1 MPPFTIQGDHLSH
14 ATDLVRALAASEERL
29 FELLE
34 QVPAGVIVLAA
45 NGTTSFANR
54 AACEILGPGA
64 GLNLAPLVRALAGEV
79 VCASGVEIVRGG
91 STALLEVSAAPLL
104 DSSGNV
110 IYAIATIGDISA
122 AARVEEALRESQRA
136 YRDLFDNAPIGI
148 YRTTPDGII
157 VMANPALVDLLGF
170 GSVTEMTTWSADH
183 GGMHDDYDRAA
194 FRTLVDRLGEVRNM
208 EGSWRRRDGTTL
220 SVNENARVVRDQQ
233 GRVLYYEGTVEDFTE
248 RRGTEEELRTSR
260 EEYRHLVEN
269 ATDVIYSCDP
279 HGNFTYVNP
288 TVRSV
293 TGYSDVDLLGKSF
306 LDVVDPEFRDGVRNF
321 YRQQFLD
328 RAPNTYFEFPLRRAD
343 GECVWIGQNVQ
354 TLLSG
359 DFVIGFQAV
368 ARDITERKKIR
379 DELASARD
387 AAIESA
393 RVKSE
398 FLANVSHEIRTP
410 MNGVIGMADLLFTNA
425 LTPEQRDYAHTI
437 RQSAESLLRIVDDI
451 LDISKIEAGKLTI
464 HAVEFDLDELIDDV
478 TDVFAERAAAKGIR
492 FRSIIYPD
500 VHRQLRGDALRIRQV
515 IVNLVG
521 NAVKFTSDGEVTLSV
536 MQDNEADGG
545 IVLWFLVNDTGI
557 GVGPADQ
564 ERLFT
569 PFVQVDGKTNRK
581 FGGTGLGL
589 AISKEL
595 VTLLGGRIGVAS
607 VPAEGS
613 TFWFTTPL
621 EKDRKARSVPKGLL
635 LAGLRA
641 LEVDGDDVNRL
652 MLRRHLSSAAMR
664 VDEAS
669 NYAEALDLI
678 RSAAL
683 SQPYDVVV
691 IDMQLPHTDGLAL
704 TRAIRAEERD
714 VIARTPVVLITA
726 IGRRKSDVEAFRA
739 SGVNAYIIKPVRRSQ
754 LTSAVAGV
762 VGGRNM
768 LPPPVLPREDVVQ
781 KLGGHVPRIL
791 VVDDNVVNQKV
802 AVGQLRAL
810 GVEAQVM
817 DSGAEAIVA
826 VGSGSFDLVL
836 LDCQM
841 PDMDGY
847 EVAEEIRRHEE
858 GGRRIPIV
866 AVTAHVL
873 DGERKRCLAAGM
885 DDYLSKPVSTA
896 RLAETLRRWIAMP
909 APPDGALDLE
919 RVAGLKELGKTNPRF
934 MNDVTTFF
942 REDALL
948 RLHDLRDSLDAA
960 NPELLAR
967 AAHALKSSSGN
978 IGAKRIYSLCAAIEE
993 NALAGSTSGASELID
1008 QVAAELDVA
1017 VAALSQSANE
1027 SLNPLTSGEV

>member
-1 MPPFTIQGDHLSH
+1 MSH
-14 ATDLVRALAASEERL
+14 TTDLIGALAASEERL

-34 QVPAGVIVLAA
+34 HVPAGVVVLAA
-45 NGTTSFANR
+45 NGTASFANR
-54 AACEILGPGA
+54 AARTLLGPDA
-64 GLNLAPLVRALAGEV
+64 DLHLPALVRALAGEV
-79 VCASGVEIVRGG
+79 VRESGVEIERGG
-91 STALLEVSAAPLL
+91 SATRLEISAAPLL
-104 DSSGNV
+104 DASGNV
-110 IYAIATIGDISA
+110 VYAIATFGDVSDAVRIDQ
-122 AARVEEALRESQRA
+122 ALRESQRA
-136 YRDLFDNAPIGI
+136 YRDLFENLPIGI
-148 YRTTPDGII
+148 YRTNRDGMI
-157 VMANPALVDLLGF
+157 VMANPALVDMLGF
-170 GSVTEMTTWSADH
+170 GSVAEMLTGILDR
-183 GGMHDDYDRAA
+183 GGVHAECDRAEFKA
-194 FRTLVDRLGEVRNM
+194 RLDSFGEVSNL
-208 EGSWRRRDGTTL
+208 EGSWRRRDGTKL
-220 SVNENARVVRDQQ
+220 YVNENARVVRDSQ
-233 GRVLYYEGTVEDFTE
+233 GRVLYHEGTVEDITT
-248 RRGTEEELRTSR
+248 RRETEEELRTSR
-260 EEYRHLVEN
+260 EEYRHLVES
-269 ATDVIYSCDP
+269 ATDVIYSCDA
-279 HGNFTYVNP
+279 HGYFTYVNP
-288 TVRSV
+288 TVRTV
-293 TGYSDVDLLGKSF
+293 TGYSEHDLLKSHF
-306 LDVVDPEFRDGVRNF
+306 LDIIDPEFRDEVQDF
-321 YRQQFLD
+321 YRQQFLN
-328 RAPNTYFEFPLRRAD
+328 RAPNTYYEFPLRKPD
-343 GECVWIGQNVQ
+343 GEQVWIGQNVQ

-368 ARDITERKKIR
+368 ARDITERKKMR

-425 LTPEQRDYAHTI
+425 LTPEQRDYAQTI

-464 HAVEFDLDELIDDV
+464 RAVEFDLDELIDDV

-521 NAVKFTSDGEVTLSV
+521 NAIKFTSEGEVTLSV
-536 MQDNEADGG
+536 MQDSEGDG

-557 GVGPADQ
+557 GVGAADQ

-607 VPAEGS
+607 VLSEGS

-669 NYAEALDLI
+669 SFAEAMDLI

-683 SQPYDVVV
+683 SHPYDVVV
-691 IDMQLPHTDGLAL
+691 IDLQLPHTDGLAL
-704 TRAIRAEERD
+704 TRAIRAEELD

-726 IGRRKSDVEAFRA
+726 IGRRKSDVDAFRA
-739 SGVNAYIIKPVRRSQ
+739 SGVNAFIIKPVRRSQ

-762 VGGRNM
+762 VGGRTT
-768 LPPPVLPREDVVQ
+768 LPAPMFPRDDVAP
-781 KLGGHVPRIL
+781 KPSDHVPRIL

-802 AVGQLRAL
+802 AIGQLRAL
-810 GVEAQVM
+810 GVEAEVI
-817 DSGAEAIVA
+817 DSGTEAIAA
-826 VGSGSFDLVL
+826 VGGGGFDLVL

-847 EVAEEIRRHEE
+847 EVAREIRLHEE

-873 DGERKRCLAAGM
+873 DGERKRCLDAGM

-896 RLAETLRRWIAMP
+896 RLSETLRRWIAMP
-909 APPDGALDLE
+909 APPDTALDGE

-934 MNDVTTFF
+934 MTDVTTFF

-960 NPELLAR
+960 SPELLAR

-993 NALAGSTSGASELID
+993 NALAGSIAGASELVN
-1008 QVAAELDVA
+1008 QLAAELDVA
-1017 VAALSQSANE
+1017 VAALSQSVNE
-1027 SLNPLTSGEV
+1027 GLNL